1 MFPTT
6 SFLKRTFTKLLLANF
21 TFSVKQSNNLK
32 KQKTIFTDKFAIA
45 CPSKEKTIGHFLKTF
60 GLLQYI

>member
-6 SFLKRTFTKLLLANF
+6 SFLTRTFTKLLLANF
-21 TFSVKQSNNLK
+21 KQSNNLK
-32 KQKTIFTDKFAIA
+32 KQKAIFTDKFAIA
-45 CPSKEKTIGHFLKTF
+45 CPSKEKTIGHFLKTI